1 MAWMQRHACERAARL
16 ISRQRDEPLGPW
28 LRLRLGWHLRRC
40 GDCRE
45 VERQL
50 ALIDAL
56 AREALA
62 GEALDG
68 GAQR

>member
-1 MAWMQRHACERAARL
+1 MH
-16 ISRQRDEPLGPW
+16 RQRCPLSMPTLP

-56 AREALA
+56 A
-62 GEALDG
+62 GEWLG